1 MELCQQMICKLYQE
15 RMTDAGFDVSQI
27 IESRCYQALKQIKEV
42 LSDERLND
50 EDCFQKI
57 EEIVCI
63 FESLGSG
70 GGSRHDFS

>member
-1 MELCQQMICKLYQE
+1 MELYQQMIWKLCQE
-15 RMTDAGFDVSQI
+15 QMAQSDLDVSQI
-27 IESRCYQALKQIKEV
+27 IESRCYHALKRIKEV

-70 GGSRHDFS
+70 GGTRHDFG